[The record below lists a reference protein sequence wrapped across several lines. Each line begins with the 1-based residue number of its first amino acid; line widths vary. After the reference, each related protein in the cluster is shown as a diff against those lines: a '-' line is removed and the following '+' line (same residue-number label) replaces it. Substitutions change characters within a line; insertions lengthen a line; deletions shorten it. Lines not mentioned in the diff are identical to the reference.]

1 LGVTNSTP
9 LKIISSSRLVRKGCI
24 FVSKHMHNQES
35 QQDAKLVI
43 KTQVQIDFIIIPKLI
58 KN

>member
-1 LGVTNSTP
+1 
-9 LKIISSSRLVRKGCI
+9 
-24 FVSKHMHNQES
+24 MHNQES